1 MDFKDYLRLDTK
13 DANFYVIEP
22 FEFHTPKKCV
32 VNIHTEPVVM
42 LFGKIYSPKDAFDV
56 TQCISTKTKFSSY
69 IEEEDRYRLI
79 YEKGD
84 IFASNNMIESISNQ
98 EIINN
103 LFLQGQILEDME
115 YQNVY
120 RAYMNASRENMEL
133 DVPLYYYEYMIA
145 ILLADRKD
153 KSKQARFNDINHFA
167 SLSIK
172 QINTRAET
180 FVALTTND
188 LDTMIISSLN
198 EKKDALESPDKKV
211 FLM

>member
-1 MDFKDYLRLDTK
+1 
-13 DANFYVIEP
+13 
-22 FEFHTPKKCV
+22 
-32 VNIHTEPVVM
+32 
-42 LFGKIYSPKDAFDV
+42 
-56 TQCISTKTKFSSY
+56 
-69 IEEEDRYRLI
+69 
-79 YEKGD
+79 
-84 IFASNNMIESISNQ
+84 
-98 EIINN
+98 
-103 LFLQGQILEDME
+103 
-115 YQNVY
+115 
-120 RAYMNASRENMEL
+120 MEL

-145 ILLADRKD
+145 VLLADRKD
-153 KSKQARFNDINHFA
+153 KSKQARFRDINHFT

>member
-1 MDFKDYLRLDTK
+1 MNFKDYLKLDTK
-13 DANFYVIEP
+13 DANFYVQEP

-32 VNIHTEPVVM
+32 LNIHTEPVVM
-42 LFGKIYSPKDAFDV
+42 LFGKIYSSKDTFDV
-56 TQCISTKTKFSSY
+56 TQCISTKTKFTKY
-69 IEEEDRYRLI
+69 IEEADRYRLI

-120 RAYMNASRENMEL
+120 RAYMNASYENTEL

-145 ILLADRKD
+145 VLLADRQD
-153 KSKQARFNDINHFA
+153 KSKQARFRDINHFA

-172 QINTRAET
+172 QINTRADT

-188 LDTMIISSLN
+188 LDTMIISALN